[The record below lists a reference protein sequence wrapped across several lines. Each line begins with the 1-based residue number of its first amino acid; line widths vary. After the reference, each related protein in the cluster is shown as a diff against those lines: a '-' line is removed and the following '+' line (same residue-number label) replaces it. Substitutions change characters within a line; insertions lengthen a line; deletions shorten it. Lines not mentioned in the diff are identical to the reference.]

1 MNLKITNINSKSSV
15 TDFDKNKTP
24 EYAFVGRSNVG
35 KSSLINFIAGQKIAY
50 TSSKPGKTQLI
61 NYFEVNSR
69 WNLVDLPG
77 YGYAKLSKKKREE
90 ISLRNNNYLKKIGDQ
105 LVCVFYLVDIR
116 ISPQKIDLERMTWL
130 VQNEI
135 YFIRT
140 FTKCDKLSNSSINLM
155 LKKYDANM
163 RESGWINIP
172 ETIVTS
178 AKKKKGRNTI
188 INRIKCLNQD
198 YFEYLKRLT

>member
-1 MNLKITNINSKSSV
+1 MNFKITNIHSKSSI

-61 NYFEVNSR
+61 NYFEVNNK

-116 ISPQKIDLERMTWL
+116 ISPQKIDLDRMTWL

-140 FTKCDKLSNSSINLM
+140 FTKCDKLSNSSINIM
-155 LKKYDANM
+155 LKRYDANM

-178 AKKKKGRNTI
+178 TKKKKRKKYN
-188 INRIKCLNQD
+188 N
-198 YFEYLKRLT
+198 

>member
-1 MNLKITNINSKSSV
+1 MEFKITNINSRSSV
-15 TDFDKNKTP
+15 LDCVKNKIP

-35 KSSLINFIAGQKIAY
+35 KSSLINFITGQKIAY

-61 NYFEVNSR
+61 NYFEVNYN

-90 ISLRNNNYLKKIGDQ
+90 ISLRNNNYLKEIGDQ

-116 ISPQKIDLERMTWL
+116 ISPQKIDLEKMAWL

-140 FTKCDKLSNSSINLM
+140 FTKCDKLSKSSIDLM
-155 LKKYDANM
+155 IKKYDAHM
-163 RESGWINIP
+163 REHDWINIP

-178 AKKKKGRNTI
+178 TKKKKGRNKI

-198 YFEYLKRLT
+198 YFEYLKRIT

>member
-1 MNLKITNINSKSSV
+1 
-15 TDFDKNKTP
+15 
-24 EYAFVGRSNVG
+24 
-35 KSSLINFIAGQKIAY
+35 
-50 TSSKPGKTQLI
+50 
-61 NYFEVNSR
+61 
-69 WNLVDLPG
+69 
-77 YGYAKLSKKKREE
+77 
-90 ISLRNNNYLKKIGDQ
+90 
-105 LVCVFYLVDIR
+105 
-116 ISPQKIDLERMTWL
+116 MTWL

>member
-1 MNLKITNINSKSSV
+1 MNFKITNINSKSSI
-15 TDFDKNKTP
+15 TDCDKNKTP

-61 NYFEVNSR
+61 NYFEVNNN

-105 LVCVFYLVDIR
+105 
-116 ISPQKIDLERMTWL
+116 
-130 VQNEI
+130 
-135 YFIRT
+135 
-140 FTKCDKLSNSSINLM
+140 
-155 LKKYDANM
+155 
-163 RESGWINIP
+163 
-172 ETIVTS
+172 
-178 AKKKKGRNTI
+178 
-188 INRIKCLNQD
+188 
-198 YFEYLKRLT
+198 

>member
-1 MNLKITNINSKSSV
+1 
-15 TDFDKNKTP
+15 
-24 EYAFVGRSNVG
+24 
-35 KSSLINFIAGQKIAY
+35 
-50 TSSKPGKTQLI
+50 
-61 NYFEVNSR
+61 
-69 WNLVDLPG
+69 
-77 YGYAKLSKKKREE
+77 
-90 ISLRNNNYLKKIGDQ
+90 
-105 LVCVFYLVDIR
+105 
-116 ISPQKIDLERMTWL
+116 
-130 VQNEI
+130 
-135 YFIRT
+135 
-140 FTKCDKLSNSSINLM
+140 M

>member
-1 MNLKITNINSKSSV
+1 MAKQVNYESQKITNINSKSSIA
-15 TDFDKNKTP
+15 DFDKNKTP
-24 EYAFVGRSNVG
+24 EYAFVGRSNG

-50 TSSKPGKTQLI
+50 TCPSPGKTQLI

-69 WNLVDLPG
+69 WNLADLPDMG
-77 YGYAKLSKKKREE
+77 MLPVKKEKKLAPKQQ
-90 ISLRNNNYLKKIGDQ
+90 LFKKIGDQ

-178 AKKKKGRNTI
+178 AKKAKEI
-188 INRIKCLNQD
+188 L
-198 YFEYLKRLT
+198 